1 MQRSRNAATS
11 GSSYCSRIETVV
23 LLFTDVEGS
32 TRSWAS
38 DPGMLHN
45 LGQHD
50 ELLRAAIGRHAGVEF
65 KHTGDGLCVTFPTVP
80 AAVAAA
86 IDAQRGLSAADGSEG
101 SALKVRIAVH
111 VGSAHRRD
119 DDWFGLSLSRCARLV
134 DATHGGQVVL
144 SSAAAA
150 LLTESPVDEVGL
162 MDLGRLEL
170 RDLAGPEHVWQ
181 VTAPGLAVEFP
192 PLRHG
197 ALTAG
202 NLPAEAS
209 KLIGRAA
216 EIEQVGADLAEARL
230 VVLTGAGGVGKTR
243 LALAAA
249 AAVSA
254 AYSAGVWLVELAASG
269 DPADVDPLVATA
281 LRFAP
286 RAGLSARA
294 SIIDGIGDRELLL
307 VLDNCEHVLDAAAD
321 FAHETLRRCPRLRI
335 LATSREPLD
344 VDGERVVRVPSLS
357 VDSDAVELF
366 IDRARNADAS
376 FRADPRASVEQICE
390 RLGGIPLAIEL
401 AAARVR
407 TLRLPELA
415 SRLDEHLDVVTG
427 GRHGRVERHKTLRA
441 ALDWSWGLLDDD
453 ERTAFGR
460 LSVFAGGFDMAAAN
474 AVTAGTPL
482 GDDVVDVVSA
492 LVDKS
497 MVVADLADPAPFRLL
512 EPLRQ
517 YGAERL
523 AAQGH
528 TADLARRHAR
538 YYAGLG
544 GYLADALFGPDE
556 LEVAARLA
564 AARANLRAA
573 FAFAVASE
581 DADLALSIV
590 APLLRYT
597 SFYIW
602 PEPWSWCRVAL
613 GLPGADVHPL
623 RALTLVHASRGAWQV
638 DDHTGALALA
648 DQAVSLADRGS
659 ATWCE
664 AQIGRAN
671 ALLFLG
677 RLDDADAAAT
687 TAVELGDDDGDGR
700 VLQRVASM
708 LLIRYL
714 AGRPEPEASRRLVE
728 RAGTSSPSTYAW
740 VLCAAALIVRDDD
753 RAAAIEWNEQA
764 AELAAAS
771 GAVLIEGFALIAR
784 ATFEAAVDAPT
795 AAKSYVTA
803 MAHFLRVGNR
813 AHVRV
818 QGRGIIGPLVA
829 CGAHEAAANADG
841 ATRRQAVLSWD
852 AITPHLDDA
861 IAQARAELGTSYD
874 AAANRGEK
882 LTDDELVHYLQRVVG
897 NL

>member
-1 MQRSRNAATS
+1 M
-11 GSSYCSRIETVV
+11 
-23 LLFTDVEGS
+23 
-32 TRSWAS
+32 
-38 DPGMLHN
+38 
-45 LGQHD
+45 
-50 ELLRAAIGRHAGVEF
+50 
-65 KHTGDGLCVTFPTVP
+65 
-80 AAVAAA
+80 
-86 IDAQRGLSAADGSEG
+86 
-101 SALKVRIAVH
+101 AVH

-134 DATHGGQVVL
+134 DAAHGGQVVV
-144 SSAAAA
+144 SDAAAV
-150 LLTESPVDEVGL
+150 LLTESPVAEVGL

-181 VTAPGLAVEFP
+181 VTAPGLTVEFP
-192 PLRHG
+192 VLRHG

-209 KLIGRAA
+209 NLIGRTA
-216 EIEQVGADLAEARL
+216 EIGQVGADLTEARL

-254 AYSAGVWLVELAASG
+254 TYSAGVWLVELAASG
-269 DPADVDPLVATA
+269 DPADVEPLVAGA
-281 LRFAP
+281 LRFVP
-286 RAGLSARA
+286 RSGVSVRA

-307 VLDNCEHVLDAAAD
+307 VLDNCEHLLDAAAD
-321 FAHETLRRCPRLRI
+321 FVHETLRRCPRLRI
-335 LATSREPLD
+335 LATSREPLG
-344 VDGERVVRVPSLS
+344 VDGERVARVPSLS

-376 FRADPRASVEQICE
+376 FRAEPRRLIEQICE

-415 SRLDEHLDVVTG
+415 SRLEAHLDDLTT
-427 GRHGRVERHKTLRA
+427 GRHGRVERHKTLHA
-441 ALDWSWGLLDDD
+441 ALDWSWELLDDD

-460 LSVFAGGFDMAAAN
+460 LSVFAGNFDIHAAN
-474 AVTAGTPL
+474 TVTGGPPL
-482 GDDVVDVVSA
+482 GDDVVEILSA

-497 MVVADLADPAPFRLL
+497 MVVADLADAAPFRLL

-517 YGAERL
+517 YGAEQL
-523 AAQGH
+523 AARGD

-544 GYLADALFGPDE
+544 GRLAGALFGPDE

-573 FAFAVASE
+573 FSFAVTSE

-590 APLLRYT
+590 APLGRYT

-602 PEPWSWCRVAL
+602 AEPWSWCRVAL
-613 GLPGADVHPL
+613 DMPGADDHPL
-623 RALTLVHASRGAWQV
+623 RALALTHASRGAWQIG
-638 DDHTGALALA
+638 DHTSALALA

-659 ATWCE
+659 PTWCE
-664 AQIGRAN
+664 AQIARSN

-677 RLDDADAAAT
+677 RPDDADAAAT
-687 TAVELGDDDGDGR
+687 AAVEPGGDDADGR

-708 LLIRYL
+708 LLIRSV
-714 AGRPEPEASRRLVE
+714 AGRPEPEATRQLLQ
-728 RAGTSSPSTYAW
+728 RASTSSPSTYAW
-740 VLCAAALIVRDDD
+740 ALNVAALTLRDDD
-753 RAAAIEWNEQA
+753 RAAAIEWNEHA
-764 AELAAAS
+764 AELAAAT
-771 GAVLIEGFALIAR
+771 GAVLIEGFTLVTRANFESADDPATSAR
-784 ATFEAAVDAPT
+784 SSVA
-795 AAKSYVTA
+795 A

-813 AHVRV
+813 AHFRTH
-818 QGRGIIGPLVA
+818 GRALIGPFVA
-829 CGAHEAAANADG
+829 CGAHEAAATVDG
-841 ATRRQAVLSWD
+841 ATRNQGAVAWD
-852 AITPHLDDA
+852 AYLTIHLDEA
-861 IAQARAELGTSYD
+861 IAQGRAELGPSYD
-874 AAANRGEK
+874 AAATRGEK
-882 LTDDELVHYLQRVVG
+882 LTDDELLHYVQRVAAD
-897 NL
+897 L